1 MIKITRSYFDDCT
14 IGRLEIDCFKC
25 FTLELPDL
33 NNQVNI
39 SCIPEGIY
47 KGTYIKSPSL
57 GECIDIMD
65 VKGRTYIRI
74 HAGNYTSQ
82 IKGCILVGDG
92 IRHLNGDNIPD
103 ITNSK
108 YTLSIL
114 LDSLPSDDFE
124 VEIR

>member
-1 MIKITRSYFDDCT
+1 MIKITRAYFDDCT
-14 IGRLEIDCFKC
+14 IGRLEIDGFKC

-33 NNQVNI
+33 DNQVNI

-47 KGTYIKSPSL
+47 KGTYIKSVSL
-57 GECIDIMD
+57 GECIDIMN
-65 VKGRTYIRI
+65 VEGRTYIRI

-82 IKGCILVGDG
+82 IKGCVLVGDG

-114 LDSLPSDDFE
+114 LDSLPSCDFE
-124 VEIR
+124 VEIK